1 MRELRLVSH
10 KQSPALPDAL
20 EQTARTIEIVRI
32 CEDESD
38 PLINELAPFVVKKE
52 RVNRWHGTW
61 QGGRGS
67 LKFTVSA
74 DRRVFVR
81 LRKYEGFF
89 RSTADGH
96 RAADFGLDD
105 IAFIDGGGAVLFYTT
120 THEGCA
126 YIAPKLAKKLND
138 AENTVKS

>member
-10 KQSPALPDAL
+10 EQHIALLDAL
-20 EQTARTIEIVRI
+20 EKTARTIEVVRI
-32 CEDESD
+32 CEDECD
-38 PLINELAPFVVKKE
+38 PLIKELAPFIVKKE

-67 LKFTVSA
+67 LKFTVST
-74 DRRVFVR
+74 DRRVFVH

-89 RSTADGH
+89 QSTADGH
-96 RAADFGLDD
+96 HTTDFGLDD

-120 THEGCA
+120 THEGYA
-126 YIAPKLAKKLND
+126 YIAPKIARELNG
-138 AENTVKS
+138 

>member
-1 MRELRLVSH
+1 MELQELQLVSH
-10 KQSPALPDAL
+10 EQHLELLDAL
-20 EQTARTIEIVRI
+20 EKTARTIEVVQI
-32 CEDESD
+32 CEDECD
-38 PLINELAPFVVKKE
+38 PLIKELTLFIIKKE

-67 LKFTVSA
+67 LKYTTSA
-74 DRRVFVR
+74 DRKVFVC

-96 RAADFGLDD
+96 HTTDFGLDD

-120 THEGCA
+120 THEGYA
-126 YIAPKLAKKLND
+126 YIAPKIAKELNG
-138 AENTVKS
+138 